1 MEPKNCMKKSDV
13 PVPKVEEP
21 DDLEFPDW
29 SGMDTT
35 SARISVDAAFRFCE
49 QYAAWFPEAARV
61 WQSRRVEKCPVE
73 FVL

>member
-1 MEPKNCMKKSDV
+1 
-13 PVPKVEEP
+13 
-21 DDLEFPDW
+21 
-29 SGMDTT
+29 MDTT
-35 SARISVDAAFRFCE
+35 SARISVDAAFRLCE